1 MKIKKQPVSVAA
13 VAVDAVILS
22 IKDERLNVLLLQPK
36 KGPFVGKMVL
46 PGGLVSPKET
56 LEESVERHMFAKAGL
71 EGVYFEQ
78 LYTFG
83 QVDRDPRNRVVS
95 VAYITLVPEDFFKPK
110 TNEAYKS
117 IEWHTV
123 SDLPKLGYDHKEII
137 ATALERLKS
146 KLTYTNIVYGLLP
159 KEFTLSDLQ
168 NIYEIILGKKLDKRN
183 FRKKILQTKLLKKTA
198 KRLSGQAHRPA
209 ELYSF
214 SKRTPQFVEIV

>member
-13 VAVDAVILS
+13 VAVDMVIFS
-22 IKDERLNVLLLQPK
+22 IKDEKLNVLLLNAK
-36 KGPFVGKMVL
+36 SGPFAGRWVL

-56 LEESVERHMFAKAGL
+56 LEESVERHILAKTGL
-71 EGVYFEQ
+71 KDVYFEQ

-83 QVDRDPRNRVVS
+83 RVDRDPRNRVVS
-95 VAYITLVPEDFFKPK
+95 VAYMMLVPEGFFEPK
-110 TNEAYKS
+110 TSEVYGS
-117 IEWHTV
+117 VEWQMV
-123 SDLPKLGYDHKEII
+123 SDLLKLGYDHKEII

-146 KLTYTNIVYGLLP
+146 RLTYTNIVYGLLP

-183 FRKKILQTKLLKKTA
+183 FRKKILQTKLLKKTV
-198 KRLSGQAHRPA
+198 KKLSGQAYRPA

-214 SKRTPQFVEIV
+214 SKRSPQFVEIV